1 MNYTKELY
9 DKLTKYRQHF
19 YTAVQLDYVRL
30 TNIEEKKALN
40 DLYELAFNSKSGIM
54 SGCSRCLLRDT
65 KRLGVAY
72 FADEKEYKELELNKA
87 QSVDNQS
94 NKITKKKKAT
104 NNVTKR
110 DKTINS

>member
-40 DLYELAFNSKSGIM
+40 DLYELAFNSKSGIL

-72 FADEKEYKELELNKA
+72 FADEKEYKELELK
-87 QSVDNQS
+87 SETVDSQPDKN
-94 NKITKKKKAT
+94 NKKKKAT
-104 NNVTKR
+104 NNVTRKGS
-110 DKTINS
+110 KTINS

>member
-9 DKLTKYRQHF
+9 DKLTKFKNQLYN
-19 YTAVQLDYVRL
+19 AVYLDYIRL
-30 TNIEEKKALN
+30 TDISEKKALN

-54 SGCSRCLLRDT
+54 NGCSRCLLRDT

-72 FADEKEYKELELNKA
+72 FADEKEYKELELKA
-87 QSVDNQS
+87 QSVDNQP
-94 NKITKKKKAT
+94 NKITKKKKDT
-104 NNVTKR
+104 NNVTKQ

>member
-9 DKLTKYRQHF
+9 DKLTKYRDKL
-19 YTAVQLDYVRL
+19 YTACQLDYVRL
-30 TNIEEKKALN
+30 TSIEEKKALN

-54 SGCSRCLLRDT
+54 NGCSRCLLRDT

-72 FADEKEYKELELNKA
+72 FADEKEYKELELKT
-87 QSVDNQS
+87 QSVDNQP

-104 NNVTKR
+104 NNVTKQ

>member
-9 DKLTKYRQHF
+9 EKLTKFKNQLYN
-19 YTAVQLDYVRL
+19 AVYLDYIRL
-30 TNIEEKKALN
+30 TDISEKKALN
-40 DLYELAFNSKSGIM
+40 DIYELAFNSKSGIM
-54 SGCSRCLLRDT
+54 NGCSRCLLRDA

-72 FADEKEYKELELNKA
+72 FADEKEYKELELKA
-87 QSVDNQS
+87 QSVDNQP